1 MMRSE
6 RFGVTLA
13 LTAGLA
19 LLAACNDADPVA
31 APAAEATMVKGGDD
45 RSGAYEGVADWW
57 KPAPTHDET
66 WHWGQIAGVAADT
79 PDRILAVTWG
89 DMNDAGDVRLPRS
102 NAIVVADRNGNI
114 TEVWSQWDDI
124 LNWPHQIYVNPY
136 DPERHVW
143 VVERG
148 GGGPFMQVLKFTND
162 GTELVLRIG
171 DLPIPQ
177 TVEEARANKNPG
189 PYNYGQPAV
198 LAFFPN
204 GDFLLGDGYWN
215 SRVVRYNEQ
224 GEYIMEWGENGTG
237 PGQFNTVHGLAIDKD
252 RRVYVVDRANSRLQ
266 VFTEDGEFIE
276 EWPNIVSP
284 AGVFIDENNSV
295 WVVERI
301 LNRIIKY
308 DRDGHLLYHW
318 GTYGGTSGGF
328 PGGLMRPHQMD
339 VDQEGNVYIANF
351 DGENVAK
358 FVPKPGADPS
368 KLVGQPLLLQ

>member
-1 MMRSE
+1 MMRPE
-6 RFGVTLA
+6 RFGMSLVLA
-13 LTAGLA
+13 AGLA
-19 LLAACNDADPVA
+19 VLAACTGEDPA
-31 APAAEATMVKGGDD
+31 APSAEEATMAKGGDD
-45 RSGAYEGVADWW
+45 RSGDYEGVEGWW
-57 KPAPTHDET
+57 KAAPNHDET
-66 WHWGQIAGVAADT
+66 WHWGQVSGVAADN
-79 PDRILAVTWG
+79 PDRIFAVTWG

-114 TEVWSQWDDI
+114 TEVWTQWDDI

-162 GTELVLRIG
+162 GKELVLRIG
-171 DLPIPQ
+171 DSPIPQ
-177 TVEEARANKNPG
+177 TQEEARANKNPG
-189 PYNYGQPAV
+189 PYSYGQPAV
-198 LAFFPN
+198 LAFLPN

-252 RRVYVVDRANSRLQ
+252 RRVYVVDRANSRIQ
-266 VFTEDGEFIE
+266 VFTENGEFIE
-276 EWPNIVSP
+276 EWPDIVSP
-284 AGVFIDENNSV
+284 AGIFIDESNSV
-295 WVVERI
+295 WVVERV

-328 PGGLMRPHQMD
+328 AGGLMRPHQMD
-339 VDQEGNVYIANF
+339 VDQEGNVYVANF
-351 DGENVAK
+351 DGEAVAK

-368 KLVGQPLLLQ
+368 KLVGQPLLLE

>member
-1 MMRSE
+1 MMRLE
-6 RFGVTLA
+6 RFGMTLV
-13 LTAGLA
+13 LTAGLVV
-19 LLAACNDADPVA
+19 LSACANVDQEP
-31 APAAEATMVKGGDD
+31 PPAEATTTKGGDD
-45 RSGAYEGVADWW
+45 RSGDYEGVANWW
-57 KPAPTHDET
+57 KAAPDHDET
-66 WHWGQIAGVAADT
+66 WHWGQVSGVAADT

-162 GTELVLRIG
+162 GKELVLRIG

-177 TVEEARANKNPG
+177 SREEARANKNPG

-237 PGQFNTVHGLAIDKD
+237 PGQFDTVHGLAIDKD

-284 AGVFIDENNSV
+284 AGVFIDESNSV
-295 WVVERI
+295 WVVERV

-339 VDQEGNVYIANF
+339 VDQEGNVYVANF

-358 FVPKPGADPS
+358 FVPKPGADPN